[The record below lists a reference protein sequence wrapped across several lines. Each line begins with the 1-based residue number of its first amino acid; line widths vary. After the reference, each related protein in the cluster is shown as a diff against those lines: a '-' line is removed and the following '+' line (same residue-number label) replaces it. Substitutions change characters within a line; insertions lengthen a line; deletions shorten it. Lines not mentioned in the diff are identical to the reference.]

1 VRTLGWAKWSAEDL
15 LSRLRNIA
23 MNDYQEDLLDVH
35 AADWEPAEPVDD
47 ATEL

>member
-1 VRTLGWAKWSAEDL
+1 
-15 LSRLRNIA
+15 

-35 AADWEPAEPVDD
+35 AAEWEPAEPVDD